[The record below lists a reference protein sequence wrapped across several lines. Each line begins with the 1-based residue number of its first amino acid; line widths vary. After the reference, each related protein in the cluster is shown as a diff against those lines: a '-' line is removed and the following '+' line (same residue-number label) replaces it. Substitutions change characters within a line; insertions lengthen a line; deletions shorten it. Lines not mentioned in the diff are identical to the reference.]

1 MRVRSGVDAPESVGI
16 LGFSHD
22 ISFVVSTRDDPA
34 APPCRWTADRPDS
47 CSAEPALDGR
57 AESATALV
65 LPIRPRTASV
75 DGAPLFCLAGEAVL
89 AWNYVDLVAHLDARV
104 PIYGLQASTEPR
116 TIREYATRYLAEIR
130 RIAPHGP
137 YQLLGWSAGG
147 FVAHEVAVRLRAAG
161 EHVRVVLLATDP
173 AAPAPASLSAD
184 RFAAQFGADIDIPAL
199 DPPAASGART
209 STPDAAAAAINAATA
224 GTLDLTGTDL
234 DHITDVSLAA
244 TGMVTGH
251 RPSWLPGDLT
261 VCVAGRGPDGA
272 DRLDPGATVRHWRP
286 YVEGAI
292 TGYVLDAT
300 PDELTAPDLL
310 PEIARILATTPTS
323 ARTTC

>member
-1 MRVRSGVDAPESVGI
+1 M
-16 LGFSHD
+16 
-22 ISFVVSTRDDPA
+22 STRDDPA
-34 APPCRWTADRPDS
+34 ATPCRWTADRPDS
-47 CSAEPALDGR
+47 CSAEPAVAGR
-57 AESATALV
+57 AESAAMDLV
-65 LPIRPRTASV
+65 LPIRPHAASV

-173 AAPAPASLSAD
+173 AAPAPAPRSAD
-184 RFAAQFGADIDIPAL
+184 RFAAQFGTDIDIPAF
-199 DPPAASGART
+199 D
-209 STPDAAAAAINAATA
+209 TPAAAINAALA
-224 GTLDLTGTDL
+224 GTLDLTGSDL
-234 DHITDVSLAA
+234 DRFADASLAA
-244 TGMVTGH
+244 ASMVTGH

-261 VCVAGRGPDGA
+261 VCVAGREPDGT

-286 YVEGAI
+286 HVEGAI

-310 PEIARILATTPTS
+310 PEIARILATTRTS

>member
-1 MRVRSGVDAPESVGI
+1 M
-16 LGFSHD
+16 
-22 ISFVVSTRDDPA
+22 STRDDPA
-34 APPCRWTADRPDS
+34 ATPCRWTADRPDA
-47 CSAEPALDGR
+47 CSAEPPVDGR
-57 AESATALV
+57 AESAATALV

-104 PIYGLQASTEPR
+104 PIYGLQASTQPR
-116 TIREYATRYLAEIR
+116 TIREYASRYFAEIR

-137 YQLLGWSAGG
+137 YRLLGWSAGG

-184 RFAAQFGADIDIPAL
+184 RFTAQFGADIDIPVC

-209 STPDAAAAAINAATA
+209 STPDTAAAINAASA
-224 GTLDLTGTDL
+224 GTLDLTGSDL
-234 DHITDVSLAA
+234 DRFADVSLAA
-244 TGMVTGH
+244 AGMVTGH

-261 VCVAGRGPDGA
+261 VCVAGHEPDGT

-300 PDELTAPDLL
+300 PDELAAPDLL

>member
-1 MRVRSGVDAPESVGI
+1 MRVRSGVNAPESIGP

-22 ISFVVSTRDDPA
+22 ISFVVSPRDDPA
-34 APPCRWTADRPDS
+34 VTPCRWMADRPDS
-47 CSAEPALDGR
+47 CSAELAVDGR
-57 AESATALV
+57 AESAATALV
-65 LPIRPRTASV
+65 PPIRPRTASV

-116 TIREYATRYLAEIR
+116 TIREYATRHLAEIR

-173 AAPAPASLSAD
+173 AAPAPAPLSAD
-184 RFAAQFGADIDIPAL
+184 RFAAQFGADIDFPAF

-224 GTLDLTGTDL
+224 GTLDLTGSDL
-234 DHITDVSLAA
+234 DRITDVSLAA
-244 TGMVTGH
+244 TGM
-251 RPSWLPGDLT
+251 
-261 VCVAGRGPDGA
+261 GA
-272 DRLDPGATVRHWRP
+272 
-286 YVEGAI
+286 
-292 TGYVLDAT
+292 
-300 PDELTAPDLL
+300 
-310 PEIARILATTPTS
+310 ATTLVA
-323 ARTTC
+323 AR